1 MKDITVMIDGKKITI
16 PEADFWKV
24 YGKLHEEAEKENIR
38 GAINC
43 YACKYKMSKKTYDAI
58 VDSIYENMEWAI
70 ECWNDQVYFEQWNRA
85 IEDFELEEAI

>member
-1 MKDITVMIDGKKITI
+1 MKDITVMINGKKITI

-38 GAINC
+38 GAIDC
-43 YACKYKMSKKTYDAI
+43 YACEYKMSKKTYDAI
-58 VDSIYENMEWAI
+58 VNSIYEEMEEGIAN
-70 ECWNDQVYFEQWNRA
+70 CWDDQVYEQWDRA